1 MKGGNGDTSYANN
14 SLSQKSIIV
23 CTKPRR
29 EEAITDVYKSLCPET
44 ISIADLGCSS
54 GPNTF
59 LVVFDTIRA
68 VEKLR
73 KMTGN
78 PSPEYVVH
86 FSDLPSNDFN
96 SIFRS
101 LPRCVEDFKK
111 EMGDGFGHCFF
122 AGVGGSFYG
131 RLFPSNSLHFVHSS
145 NSLHWLSQIP
155 KGSEENKDNICITA
169 STPPIVIKAYYEQFE
184 SDFSIFLKSRSE
196 ELVTGGRMV
205 LYFSGRKS
213 ESPNPSHDV
222 LTFPVLL
229 AKVLKDLVTKGLVE
243 EEKLN
248 SFNLPIYAPSVKEV
262 KMIVEKE
269 GLFSIN
275 VLEGFT
281 YDFSEA
287 LKDGKAITNTIRA
300 AAESLVV
307 SHFGG
312 GIIDQVFN
320 KYEEMIGECMTEFV
334 KEDFF
339 IIVSLTKI

>member
-14 SLSQKSIIV
+14 SFAQKSIIL
-23 CTKPRR
+23 CTKPTR
-29 EEAITDVYKSLCPET
+29 EEAITDVYKSLCPES

-59 LVVFDTIRA
+59 LVVFDIIRA

-73 KMTGN
+73 KMTGS

-131 RLFPSNSLHFVHSS
+131 RLFPSKTLHFVHSS
-145 NSLHWLSQIP
+145 NSLHWLSQ
-155 KGSEENKDNICITA
+155 
-169 STPPIVIKAYYEQFE
+169 
-184 SDFSIFLKSRSE
+184 R
-196 ELVTGGRMV
+196 
-205 LYFSGRKS
+205 
-213 ESPNPSHDV
+213 
-222 LTFPVLL
+222 
-229 AKVLKDLVTKGLVE
+229 LVE

-248 SFNLPIYAPSVKEV
+248 SFNLPIYTPSLKEV
-262 KMIVEKE
+262 KMVVEKE

-275 VLEGFT
+275 ILEGFT
-281 YDFSEA
+281 HNFSEPI
-287 LKDGKAITNTIRA
+287 KDEKAITNTMRA
-300 AAESLVV
+300 IVESLVV
-307 SHFGG
+307 SHFGRR
-312 GIIDQVFN
+312 IIDQVFN
-320 KYEEMIGECMTEFV
+320 KYEEMIGECMTKFV

>member
-14 SLSQKSIIV
+14 SLSQKSIIL

-131 RLFPSNSLHFVHSS
+131 RLFPSKTLHFVHSA

-169 STPPIVIKAYYEQFE
+169 STPPNVIKAYYEQFE

-196 ELVTGGRMV
+196 ELVTGGRM
-205 LYFSGRKS
+205 
-213 ESPNPSHDV
+213 
-222 LTFPVLL
+222 
-229 AKVLKDLVTKGLVE
+229 GLVE

-248 SFNLPIYAPSVKEV
+248 SFNFPIYAPSLKEV

-281 YDFSEA
+281 QDYIEH
-287 LKDGKAITNTIRA
+287 LKDAKAITNTMRA
-300 AAESLVV
+300 GAESLVV

-320 KYEEMIGECMTEFV
+320 KYEEMAGECIAEFE